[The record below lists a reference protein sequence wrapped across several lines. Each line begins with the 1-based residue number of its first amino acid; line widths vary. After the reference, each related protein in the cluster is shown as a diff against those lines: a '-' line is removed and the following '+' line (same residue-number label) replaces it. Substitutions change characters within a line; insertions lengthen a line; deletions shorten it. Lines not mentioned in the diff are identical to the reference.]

1 MNIFLFFKENNL
13 RRKYCRKF
21 LHNYLLFLKLKSFIV
36 QAAVGW
42 IFCTLTSCN
51 LSSILAKPVFTSAK
65 IELNECPFDS
75 KTSERI
81 YPLSSC
87 QEIQSSSLLAI
98 SMVLKLTICKIDGS
112 CGSRSSPTFRAKPNP
127 AAITLLPEIS
137 NFNFRIEPD
146 DLTKKFF
153 FQVIGQNN
161 WSEQMDLPNI
171 CSHTT

>member
-1 MNIFLFFKENNL
+1 MHTSIFS
-13 RRKYCRKF
+13 Y
-21 LHNYLLFLKLKSFIV
+21 I
-36 QAAVGW
+36 
-42 IFCTLTSCN
+42 
-51 LSSILAKPVFTSAK
+51 SILKQVSGSFRLAPAPRALEFLTARVV
-65 IELNECPFDS
+65 
-75 KTSERI
+75 
-81 YPLSSC
+81 
-87 QEIQSSSLLAI
+87 LAI

-112 CGSRSSPTFRAKPNP
+112 CGSRSSPTFCAKPNP